1 MTEGWFSPDVARSF
15 AFLSLL
21 SIAAAFEPLAKQG
34 RGRAIVTAIF
44 GACVALG
51 VLFLV
56 AATVATW
63 TGQPSYV
70 LRSLWLA
77 GIVVT
82 IPFVAAFKEM
92 QRIYREAEVRKTVAA
107 DL

>member
-1 MTEGWFSPDVARSF
+1 MTDAWFTPEASRTF

-21 SIAAAFEPLAKQG
+21 AITAAFEPLAKQG
-34 RGRAIVTAIF
+34 RGRAIVMAIF
-44 GACVALG
+44 GACIALG
-51 VLFLV
+51 AVML
-56 AATVATW
+56 AAAGMAVIA
-63 TGQPSYV
+63 GQPAHVIRALV
-70 LRSLWLA
+70 LS

-92 QRIYREAEVRKTVAA
+92 QRVYREAEVRKTVAA